1 MGAVIA
7 AAALAA
13 DRRLIRRLRDAG
25 ATSPATATDLQPT
38 RGFDKRRIA
47 RLERRGVIVRACTS
61 RFYLDETA
69 HAAWEAERRLR
80 ALILLGLSVAALA
93 VVAYLSWSKAR

>member
-25 ATSPATATDLQPT
+25 ATRPATATDLQAT
-38 RGFDKRRIA
+38 RGLDKRRIA
-47 RLERRGVIVRACTS
+47 RLERRGVLVRAGAN

-69 HAAWEAERRLR
+69 HAAWEAKRRLL
-80 ALILLGLSVAALA
+80 ALIVLALAFAVLA
-93 VVAYLSWSKAR
+93 VVAYLQWSQAR

>member
-25 ATSPATATDLQPT
+25 ATSPATATDLQAT
-38 RGFDKRRIA
+38 RGLDKRRIA
-47 RLERRGVIVRACTS
+47 RLERRGVLVRAGAN

-69 HAAWEAERRLR
+69 HAAWEAKRRLL
-80 ALILLGLSVAALA
+80 ALIVLALAFAVLA
-93 VVAYLSWSKAR
+93 VVAYLQWSQAR